1 MNRKW
6 YAWGIVLVLSTLI
19 VSGCGTDTVKPIIG
33 MANPASVYC
42 EEQGYTLEMR
52 TDADGST
59 YGVCIF
65 PDGSECDE
73 WDFYRGECSPALDTV
88 EPTVGMA
95 NPASVYCEE
104 QGYTLEMRTD
114 ADGGT
119 YGVCIFLD
127 GSECEEWAFYRGE
140 CGPAPAAETAIE
152 TPTTETEQPAPVP
165 TTAPTEASEEEAD
178 AVNDGWLVY
187 VNDVYGY
194 QFSYPP
200 SAIVTER
207 GVMGF
212 PTDELP
218 EGTSVDDYIAQLQ
231 EMYTDKL
238 CVSVCYELGCVNI
251 SAPLNMGGKYTHCGR
266 TGAAYE
272 LTDKTETVVI
282 GGQSYTATGFE
293 EIGPGE
299 VLDYHNETL
308 WLRLEDDT
316 VIEYG
321 AAPNET
327 ATYEDYLR
335 TTKDVLLQIV
345 TSYEQIPAKSLPPA
359 RQ

>member
-1 MNRKW
+1 MMNRKL
-6 YAWGIVLVLSTLI
+6 YALGIVLVLSTLI
-19 VSGCGTDTVKPIIG
+19 VSGCGT
-33 MANPASVYC
+33 A
-42 EEQGYTLEMR
+42 
-52 TDADGST
+52 
-59 YGVCIF
+59 
-65 PDGSECDE
+65 
-73 WDFYRGECSPALDTV
+73 TV
-88 EPTVGMA
+88 EPAVGMA

-119 YGVCIFLD
+119 YGVCIFSD
-127 GSECEEWAFYRGE
+127 GSECDEWAFYRGE
-140 CGPAPAAETAIE
+140 CGPAPTAEPATE
-152 TPTTETEQPAPVP
+152 TPSTEMEQPTPVP
-165 TTAPTEASEEEAD
+165 TPIPTEATVEETD
-178 AVNDGWLVY
+178 VVNDGWLVY

-200 SAIVTER
+200 SATITEQ

-218 EGTSVDDYIAQLQ
+218 EGMSVDDYIAQLQ
-231 EMYTDKL
+231 ETYTDKL

-251 SAPLNMGGKYTHCGR
+251 SAPPNLGGKYTHCGR

-272 LTDKTETVVI
+272 LTDKSETIVI

-299 VLDYHNETL
+299 TLNYHNETL
-308 WLRLEDDT
+308 WLRLADGT

-327 ATYEDYLR
+327 ATYEDYLQ
-335 TTKDVLLQIV
+335 TTRDVLLQIV
-345 TSYEQIPAKSLPPA
+345 TSYEQIPATNPPPA
-359 RQ
+359 MQ